1 MSKVLP
7 WAVFVLLL
15 IVLPLLIYG
24 TLSPCGIL
32 KKELKWQIVEKLQA
46 GQSGWKAL
54 GSVLGINMVDGLVD
68 AMGPLQCVRGYVR
81 LKFGGESLI
90 EDTIAKQDVKSV
102 PSALR
107 GWRVRTETSPMDDV
121 TNVYVSLDADKA
133 IKGRLSEE
141 TPTLVLRCLKKKAEV
156 YFDAHMQV
164 DAEYRAYGISAGSV
178 RIRFDQQKAETFNFP
193 TSKDGQALFVMNPD
207 PISFIKRIL
216 KHQTMLVEFTPY
228 NSGPVTTTFNLTGLD
243 SKIGQ
248 LREVCG
254 W

>member
-1 MSKVLP
+1 MSKALW
-7 WAVFVLLL
+7 WAVLILLL
-15 IVLPLLIYG
+15 LGLPLLSYG

-32 KKELKWQIVEKLQA
+32 RKELKWQILEKIQG

-54 GSVLGINMVDGLVD
+54 GSVLSVNMVDGLVD
-68 AMGPLQCVRGYVR
+68 AMCPIQCVRGYVR
-81 LKFGGESLI
+81 LKFSGESLI
-90 EDTIAKQDVKSV
+90 ADTIAKQDVKAT

-107 GWRVRTETSPMDDV
+107 GWRVRTEKSPMDDV
-121 TNVYVSLDADKA
+121 TNVYVSLDADEA
-133 IKGRLSEE
+133 IKGWLSEE
-141 TPTLVLRCLKKKAEV
+141 TPTLVLRCQKKKTEV

-164 DAEYRAYGISAGSV
+164 DAKYSVYGSTGSV
-178 RIRFDQQKAETFNFP
+178 RIRFAQQKAETFHFP
-193 TSKDGQALFVMNPD
+193 TSTDGQALFVMYPD

-216 KHQTMLVEFTPY
+216 KHQTMMVEFTPF
-228 NSGPVTTTFNLTGLD
+228 NRGPVTTTFNLSGLD